1 MKIEHIGMWVKD
13 IEQTR
18 RFYETYFE
26 ASANNLY
33 HNEKKGFKS
42 YFLTFA
48 SGARLEIMHR
58 DDIKEVAGELF
69 GYAHLAMSVGD
80 KDDVDHF
87 TKRLTDDGYDL
98 LDGPRTTGDGYY
110 EAVVLDPDGNRIEL
124 TTD

>member
-48 SGARLEIMHR
+48 SGARVEIMHR
-58 DDIKEVAGELF
+58 DDLKEAAGEVF

-80 KDDVDHF
+80 KDDVGHF
-87 TKRLTDDGYDL
+87 PTRVLHDGYEL
-98 LDGPRTTGDGYY
+98 VDGPRRAGH
-110 EAVVLDPDGNRIEL
+110 
-124 TTD
+124 